1 MPIAS
6 TDLLAF
12 CAANMP
18 EDDSSSNG
26 GAIDPDQRVV
36 FTDLAADDDVEA
48 LSSSAGDTTQNV
60 TVWGRKADGT
70 LVSET
75 KVLTGVTATIF
86 STIGVL
92 ERIEKVTMDADAAGV
107 VTIRRS
113 VAGATISTIP
123 IGERGFRR
131 LFISAI
137 SDPSNPKPYYMKIF
151 LKNAHATLALLAAV
165 VKQSAD
171 PTTKI
176 THLLANAV
184 GDTATTANRITAP
197 AAGDTQDPDT
207 FDDNDK
213 NVPGTDLAAGAAI
226 GVWLK
231 LSLAAAE
238 PPIKN
243 TYTIELSGGTT

>member
-1 MPIAS
+1 MPIAD

-12 CAANMP
+12 CSVNMP
-18 EDDSSSNG
+18 EDDTSLNG
-26 GAIDPDQRVV
+26 GAIDADQRVV
-36 FTDLAADDDVEA
+36 FTDLAANDDVEA
-48 LSSSAGDTTQNV
+48 LSAAGGDVTQNV

-75 KVLTGVTATIF
+75 KVLTGVAATIF

-92 ERIEKVTMDADAAGV
+92 ERIEKVTMDADATGI

-113 VAGATISTIP
+113 IAGATIGTIP
-123 IGERGFRR
+123 VGERGFRR

-137 SDPSNPKPYYMKIF
+137 SSPSAPKPYYMKIF
-151 LKNAHATLALLAAV
+151 LKNAHATLALLSAK
-165 VKQSAD
+165 VKQNAD

-176 THLLANAV
+176 THLLASAV
-184 GDTATTANRITAP
+184 DDSATVANRITVP

-207 FDDNDK
+207 FDDTDK
-213 NVPGTDLAAGAAI
+213 SVPGTNLAAGSAI

-231 LSLAAAE
+231 FSLDTAE
-238 PPIKN
+238 APIKS
-243 TYTIELSGGTT
+243 TYTTELSGGTA

>member
-1 MPIAS
+1 MPIVAADLIAYAS
-6 TDLLAF
+6 L
-12 CAANMP
+12 NMP
-18 EDDSSSNG
+18 EDDSSTNG
-26 GAIDPDQRVV
+26 GAIDPDGRVV
-36 FTDLAADDDVEA
+36 FTDLAANDDVEA
-48 LSSSAGDTTQNV
+48 LSSAAGDTTQNV
-60 TVWGRKADGT
+60 TVYGRKADGT
-70 LVSET
+70 YVSET
-75 KVLTGVTATIF
+75 KTLTGVTAVIF

-92 ERIEKVTMDADAAGV
+92 ERVEKVIMDADAVGT

-113 VAGATISTIP
+113 IAGATIGTIP
-123 IGERGFRR
+123 IGERSFRR

-137 SDPSNPKPYYMKIF
+137 SDPSSPKPYYMKIF
-151 LKNAHATLALLAAV
+151 LKNAHATLALLSAA

-184 GDTATTANRITAP
+184 NDSATTANRITAP

-213 NVPGTDLAAGAAI
+213 SVPGTDLAAGAAI

-231 LSLAAAE
+231 FSLAAAE
-238 PPIKN
+238 APIKN
-243 TYTIELSGGTT
+243 TYTAELSGGTT

>member
-1 MPIAS
+1 MPIAE

-12 CAANMP
+12 CSANMP

-26 GAIDPDQRVV
+26 GAIDADQRVV
-36 FTDLAADDDVEA
+36 FTDLAASDDVEA
-48 LSSSAGDTTQNV
+48 LSSAGGDTTQNV
-60 TVWGRKADGT
+60 TVYGRKADGT
-70 LVSET
+70 YVNET
-75 KVLTGVTATIF
+75 KTLTGVTPVIF

-107 VTIRRS
+107 VTIQRS
-113 VAGATISTIP
+113 VAGAVIGTIP

-131 LFISAI
+131 LFINAI
-137 SDPSNPKPYYMKIF
+137 SDPSSPKPYYMKIF

-171 PTTKI
+171 PTTKV
-176 THLLANAV
+176 THLIGSAV
-184 GDTATTANRITAP
+184 NGATTSANRLTAP
-197 AAGDTQDPDT
+197 AAGDTLDPDV

-213 NVPGTDLAAGAAI
+213 NVPGTDLAAGSAI
-226 GVWLK
+226 AVWLK

-238 PPIKN
+238 PPIKS
-243 TYTIELSGGTT
+243 TYTAALSGGTA